1 MRRLGSMLGLS
12 GLVVVSC
19 LVPDMELVQTLPG
32 AAGAIGTAGAAGNGS
47 NTKGGSS
54 ANACTQ
60 NGDAGQ
66 DVGGTNGTDGGA
78 PPIGT
83 AGADQGGEGNVPL
96 DDTAL
101 SCGALSKTACH
112 GESCCTKLPVPGCT
126 GCDAPDGKYT
136 VSPLQL
142 DKYEVTVGRF
152 RAFVEAY
159 QGAPAIGTGAHPKVA
174 GSGWLA
180 DWNGNM
186 PTDSAALASAM
197 EFRECKVTTVRTWTK
212 EPGPNEQKPANC
224 LTWYE
229 AFAFCAWDG
238 GFLPTELDWQA
249 AATGGDENRMY
260 AWKGATLDIDH
271 ALYGACGMG
280 VSSKCDLSSILEVGS
295 KPAGAGKW
303 GHLDLIGSVWEWLLD
318 SPNDSKLPVS
328 QPCSDCASLGV
339 SNYRAIRG
347 GSWPEDMSYQ
357 SSTRR
362 VSDPA
367 DSSWYNVGIRCAH
380 AP

>member
-19 LVPDMELVQTLPG
+19 LVPDLELVHELPG
-32 AAGAIGTAGAAGNGS
+32 GAGDGSTAGAAGKGS
-47 NTKGGSS
+47 NTQGGSS
-54 ANACTQ
+54 VNAGTQ
-60 NGDAGQ
+60 NGGAGMDA
-66 DVGGTNGTDGGA
+66 GGTNATDGGA
-78 PPIGT
+78 PPVGE
-83 AGADQGGEGNVPL
+83 AGGGQGGEGNGPL
-96 DDTAL
+96 DDSAP
-101 SCGALSKTACH
+101 SCAALSKTACR

-126 GCDAPDGKYT
+126 GCDGTDGKYT
-136 VSPLQL
+136 VSPLEL

-159 QGAPAIGTGAHPKVA
+159 EGPPANGTGAHPKVA

-180 DWNGNM
+180 DWNGHM
-186 PTDSAALASAM
+186 ATDSAALASAM
-197 EFRECKVTTVRTWTK
+197 EFRECKLMTVRTWTK
-212 EPGPNEQKPANC
+212 EPGANEQKPANC
-224 LTWYE
+224 LNWYE

-238 GFLPTELDWQA
+238 GFLPSELDWQA
-249 AATGGDENRMY
+249 AATGGNENRMY
-260 AWKGATLDIDH
+260 AWAGTTLDADH
-271 ALYGACGMG
+271 ALYGACDTG

-303 GHLDLIGSVWEWLLD
+303 GHLDLIGSVWEWILD

-328 QPCSDCASLGV
+328 QPCTDCASLGV
-339 SNYRAIRG
+339 SNYRSIRG
-347 GSWPEDMSYQ
+347 GSWAEDASYQ

-362 VSDPA
+362 VSDPS
-367 DSSWYNVGIRCAH
+367 DSTWYNVGIRCAH